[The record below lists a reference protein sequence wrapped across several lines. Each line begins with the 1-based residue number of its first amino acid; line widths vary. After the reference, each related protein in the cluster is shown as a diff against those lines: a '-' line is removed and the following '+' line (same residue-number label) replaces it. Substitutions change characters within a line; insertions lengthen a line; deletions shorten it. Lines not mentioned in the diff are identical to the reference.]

1 MEFVLAVDI
10 ESDVKP
16 CRKLEAF
23 PPNKGLSV
31 SAKLSSS
38 SRTVS
43 PSSLLAEKNR
53 RAELGSARLDGRDP
67 NTASL
72 DKQLKTLRAAVADLE
87 ANESAA
93 EVLAG
98 RIETAKRKESEA
110 RVAVNEMAQVV
121 IGDRTA
127 KAHGELQA
135 ALASFRAALLKLC
148 ALENARGVFG
158 ANVST
163 TWAYYALSPIQL
175 TSEAANPR
183 AFEGLS
189 APQLDAARAQVI
201 TELRTA

>member
-148 ALENARGVFG
+148 ALENAPGGLWRERIDDMGV
-158 ANVST
+158 
-163 TWAYYALSPIQL
+163 LC
-175 TSEAANPR
+175 
-183 AFEGLS
+183 AFPDPVDLGGRKS